1 MKKKSFGLQQ
11 VLNYRQEIEKERSL
25 EFAAARHELAR
36 AADLLQEEEESA
48 RQLARELTAKSSEGI
63 SSDELRLYADFSRHQ
78 HQELQRQRQTV
89 EQLGRKAEEK
99 QERLL
104 EAAKEKKVLETYRD
118 KTLQRQR
125 KQLAQRE
132 QELLDEI
139 ALQQAGGGKP

>member
-1 MKKKSFGLQQ
+1 MKKKVFGLQQ
-11 VLNYRQEIEKERSL
+11 ILDYRQEVEKERSL
-25 EFAAARHELAR
+25 EFAAARNELAR
-36 AADLLQEEEESA
+36 AANLLQEEEDSA
-48 RQLARELTAKSSEGI
+48 RQLARELTAKQSEGI
-63 SSDELRLYADFSRHQ
+63 SSDELRLYADFSLHQ
-78 HQELQRQRQTV
+78 HQELQRQRQNV

-99 QERLL
+99 QQRLL

-139 ALQQAGGGKP
+139 ALQQSGGGKP